1 MCIRDRDDVVISVTT
16 HEENLKTLKHVFDRF
31 RQHNLKIKPQKCH
44 IGTGS
49 ISYLGYE
56 ITANKGIQPGLAK
69 TIVIKNFPEPKSVKE
84 IRAFIG
90 LTSFFRR
97 TIPNY
102 SSLSSSLNKLVR
114 KDSKFKAGPL
124 PIEAKKSFE
133 ALKIALTSRPC
144 LAPVNFNKEFIVTTD
159 ASESHYGSCLSQIGS
174 DGLCLLYTSPSPR
187 DLSTSRMPSSA

>member
-1 MCIRDRDDVVISVTT
+1 MVISTRT
-16 HEENLKTLKHVFDRF
+16 HKENLKTLENVFSRF

-56 ITANKGIQPGLAK
+56 ICLEQVIKPGLAK
-69 TIVIKNFPEPKSVKE
+69 TIVIKDFPESKSIKE

-90 LTSFFRR
+90 LTSFFRC

-102 SSLSSSLNKLVR
+102 SSLSAPLNKLVR
-114 KDSKFKAGPL
+114 KDSGFKAGAL

-144 LAPVNFNKEFIVTTD
+144 LAPVKF
-159 ASESHYGSCLSQIGS
+159 
-174 DGLCLLYTSPSPR
+174 
-187 DLSTSRMPSSA
+187 